1 MLVER
6 FVLFAIDCIGYP
18 YQKLAG
24 SVEQFTGLTVFL
36 FLFLAPGSAVFIV
49 RNIWRTAAM
58 RQ

>member
-36 FLFLAPGSAVFIV
+36 FLAPGSAVFIV